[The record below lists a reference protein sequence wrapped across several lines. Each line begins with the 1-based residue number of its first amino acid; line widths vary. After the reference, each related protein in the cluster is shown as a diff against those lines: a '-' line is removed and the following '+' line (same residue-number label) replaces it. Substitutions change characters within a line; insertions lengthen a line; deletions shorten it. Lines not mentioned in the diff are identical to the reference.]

1 MSDLSPG
8 TMKVSTAPMVVVAN
22 TTTDPRFQRL
32 VEHLHALGP
41 RPIGEFLLELAAGDP
56 DMEITIQ
63 ANLERYAR
71 LDADMVKAIGGD
83 RFPAIPLHTVSEEG
97 L

>member
-1 MSDLSPG
+1 MSTQALKSDPRY
-8 TMKVSTAPMVVVAN
+8 TAPVAN
-22 TTTDPRFQRL
+22 TTADPKFQRL

-41 RPIGEFLLELAAGDP
+41 RPVGEFLLELSAGDP

-71 LDADMVKAIGGD
+71 LDAEMVKGLGGD
-83 RFPAIPLHTVSEEG
+83 RFPALPLYDMKQGTQ
-97 L
+97 